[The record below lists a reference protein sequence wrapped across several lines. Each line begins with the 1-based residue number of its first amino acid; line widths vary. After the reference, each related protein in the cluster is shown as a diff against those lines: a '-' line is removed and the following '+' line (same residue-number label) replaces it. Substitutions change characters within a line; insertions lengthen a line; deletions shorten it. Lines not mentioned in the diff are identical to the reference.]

1 MHRAATAILLVL
13 CGCNHATDPGPS
25 SLSQSAPPLVVA
37 PAAAPRIR
45 VLTFNVNFGVAD
57 AMANLEA
64 IESIDADVVLLQETT
79 ADSEDRYRD
88 AFSDRYPNIL
98 WQDCCNAGGLGVLSK
113 HPIAWDEYLEP
124 EAGWF
129 PGWLVAVETP
139 IGEVQFLDVHLR
151 PPVSD
156 SGSWVAGQFSTR
168 KIRAQEIEGFW
179 KAVEPDS
186 PIVVAGDFNEG
197 ADGRAV
203 QFLADKGM
211 RSALAQVD
219 PKADTWHWPLKLG
232 ELSSMLDHIVYD
244 ARLSLLRAEVQEL
257 GRSDHYP
264 VVAEFAL
271 AD

>member
-1 MHRAATAILLVL
+1 MERAAIATILVL
-13 CGCNHATDPGPS
+13 GGCNHAADTSPS
-25 SLSQSAPPLVVA
+25 SLSQSAAPLVVA
-37 PAAAPRIR
+37 PASAPRIR

-64 IESIDADVVLLQETT
+64 IEAIDADVVLLQETT
-79 ADSEDRYRD
+79 ADAEDRFRD
-88 AFSDRYPNIL
+88 TFSERYPNIL

-113 HPIAWDEYLEP
+113 YPIAWDEYLEP
-124 EAGWF
+124 DAGWF
-129 PGWLVAVETP
+129 PGWLLAVETP

-156 SGSWVAGQFSTR
+156 SGSWVTGQFSTR
-168 KIRAQEIEGFW
+168 KVRANEIEGFW
-179 KAVEPDS
+179 KAVDADVPV
-186 PIVVAGDFNEG
+186 IVAGDFNEG

-219 PKADTWHWPLKLG
+219 PKADTWHWPLKVG

-244 ARLSLLRAEVQEL
+244 ARLSLLRADVHEL

-264 VVAEFAL
+264 VVAEFTL
-271 AD
+271 AP